1 LRDKPKQYSSGETIL
16 ISIVLEVR
24 NNDRGSEGRT
34 EYLHEQNIVSA
45 VVIATC
51 NMLYWIDQ
59 LERNSFKLSS
69 LRISLSFS
77 DSSIISCAFWSFC
90 AFHDRQPISFLLPF
104 FLLKILLCFLL
115 YFPFNFLSILL
126 LFNPLHF
133 LTIFIPGRFCTSTS
147 SRLLFVAVELVCTF
161 RRGDSKTASTIISA
175 LFHKSADVSL
185 GNIQNTFSYFIYS
198 ILL

>member
-1 LRDKPKQYSSGETIL
+1 
-16 ISIVLEVR
+16 
-24 NNDRGSEGRT
+24 
-34 EYLHEQNIVSA
+34 
-45 VVIATC
+45 
-51 NMLYWIDQ
+51 MLYWTDQ
-59 LERNSFKLSS
+59 LEKNSFKLSS

-90 AFHDRQPISFLLPF
+90 VFHDRHQPISFLLSF

-147 SRLLFVAVELVCTF
+147 SRLLFVAVELVCNTF
-161 RRGDSKTASTIISA
+161 RRGDSKTASTIVSA